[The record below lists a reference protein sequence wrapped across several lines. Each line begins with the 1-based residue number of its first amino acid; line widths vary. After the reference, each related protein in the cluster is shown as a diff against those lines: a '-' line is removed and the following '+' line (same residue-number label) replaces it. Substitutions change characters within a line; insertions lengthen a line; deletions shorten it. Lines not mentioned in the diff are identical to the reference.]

1 MEVNQYLE
9 MFIEESKDHLQ
20 ACSEHL
26 LELEK
31 NPDDLAI
38 VGEIFRS
45 AHTLKGMS
53 ATMGFEDLADLT
65 HKMENVLDAIR
76 NEKIHVSPEILD
88 VVFES
93 VDHLE
98 EMVMDIANGGD
109 GKRDV
114 SSTVAQLK
122 RIELGEYA
130 IPEVVATTETPV
142 TAVAS
147 VLEYDS
153 FEQTVI
159 TQSTEQGFNAFEI
172 SVRLREDCL
181 LKAARVFMVFEI
193 LEKDGEVIKSS
204 PSVEKL
210 EDEQFDQQF
219 SVAFVTKESAEDMK
233 NKIMKVSEVEEVIV
247 ATLGKS
253 VTAVASV
260 LEYDSFEQTVIAQ
273 SAEQGFNAFEI
284 SVKLREDCLLKAA
297 RVFMVFEILEKD
309 GDVIKSNPS
318 VEKLEDEQFDQQ
330 FYVALV
336 TKESAED
343 MQKKIMK
350 VSEVEEVIVATIEQ
364 KQHSEKEQA
373 IQEVAATATVEVE
386 AQPATAPEKNTAAPT
401 PAKAPAPAKTD
412 KSHAPVGNKTI
423 RVNIE
428 RLDILMNLFEEL
440 VIDRGRLQSISTE
453 VNHGELN
460 ETVERMSR
468 VMGDLQTIIL
478 TMRMVPVETVFNRF
492 PKMIRQLSRDLNKK
506 INLEIIGAETELDRT
521 VIDEIGDPLVH
532 LIRNSVDHGIENPTA
547 RRAKGK
553 PEEGTVVLR
562 AYHSGNYVF
571 IEIEDDGAGINRE
584 KVLAKAISK
593 GIVTQEQ
600 SYSMSDK
607 QINELILASG
617 FSTADVISDVSGRGV
632 GLDVVKTTIESLGGN
647 ISIESTQDVGS
658 VFSIQL
664 PLTLSIISVML
675 VEIEKEIYAIP
686 LSSIIET
693 SIIRSSEIMNA
704 HNQKVIDFRG
714 KVVPLVF
721 LEEIFEVPR
730 KEPQDD
736 EFHSVVIVRKGE
748 KLAGL
753 VVDSFIGQQEIVLKS
768 LGNYLTN
775 IFAISGATILGNGK
789 VALIVDCNALI
800 K

>member
-9 MFIEESKDHLQ
+9 MFIDESKEHLQ
-20 ACSEHL
+20 SCSEL
-26 LELEK
+26 LLDLEK
-31 NPDDLAI
+31 NPEDLTI

-53 ATMGFEDLADLT
+53 ATMGYEDLADLT

-76 NEKIHVSPEILD
+76 NEKIKVTPEILD

-98 EMVMDIANGGD
+98 EMLEDIIGGGD

-114 SSTVAQLK
+114 SSTVNLLKKIEAGEAPVAEQSSNVQAVTNTVESPSKLAFDDFEKTILAQ
-122 RIELGEYA
+122 
-130 IPEVVATTETPV
+130 
-142 TAVAS
+142 S
-147 VLEYDS
+147 LEQDY
-153 FEQTVI
+153 
-159 TQSTEQGFNAFEI
+159 NAFEI
-172 SVRLREDCL
+172 EVTLREDCL

-193 LEKDGEVIKSS
+193 LEKNGDVIKAS
-204 PSVEKL
+204 PTVEKL
-210 EDEQFDQQF
+210 EEEQFDQRF
-219 SVAFVTKESAEDMK
+219 SVGYITKETAEDLQKML
-233 NKIMKVSEVEEVIV
+233 MKVSEVDKVV
-247 ATLGKS
+247 
-253 VTAVASV
+253 VTSI
-260 LEYDSFEQTVIAQ
+260 S
-273 SAEQGFNAFEI
+273 SANVV
-284 SVKLREDCLLKAA
+284 VKD
-297 RVFMVFEILEKD
+297 
-309 GDVIKSNPS
+309 
-318 VEKLEDEQFDQQ
+318 
-330 FYVALV
+330 
-336 TKESAED
+336 
-343 MQKKIMK
+343 
-350 VSEVEEVIVATIEQ
+350 
-364 KQHSEKEQA
+364 QA
-373 IQEVAATATVEVE
+373 ITPIQANETVQSNEEVAATTVQQQV
-386 AQPATAPEKNTAAPT
+386 AVADAKKPAEK
-401 PAKAPAPAKTD
+401 KTT
-412 KSHAPVGNKTI
+412 KTGGHHSSKTI

-428 RLDILMNLFEEL
+428 RLDVLMNLFEEL
-440 VIDRGRLQSISTE
+440 VIDRGRLLSIASE
-453 VNHGELN
+453 VNHGELS

-468 VMGDLQTIIL
+468 TMGDLQNIIL

-492 PKMIRQLSRDLNKK
+492 PKMVRQLSRDLNKK

-532 LIRNSVDHGIENPTA
+532 LIRNSLDHGIESPEV
-547 RRAKGK
+547 RRSKGK
-553 PEEGTVVLR
+553 PEDGTVQLR

-584 KVLAKAISK
+584 KVLNKALQK
-593 GIVTQEQ
+593 GIVTQETAR
-600 SYSMSDK
+600 SLTDK

-617 FSTADVISDVSGRGV
+617 FSTADTISDVSGRGV
-632 GLDVVKTTIESLGGN
+632 GLDVVKTTIEALGGS
-647 ISIESTQDVGS
+647 ISIESTENVGS
-658 VFSIQL
+658 IFSIQL

-693 SIIRSSEIMNA
+693 SIIRTSDILNA

-721 LEEIFEVPR
+721 LEEVFEVPR
-730 KEPQDD
+730 TDYENDG
-736 EFHSVVIVRKGE
+736 FHSVVIVRKGE

-789 VALIVDCNALI
+789 VALIVDCNALM
-800 K
+800 

>member
-9 MFIEESKDHLQ
+9 MFIEESKEHLQ

-76 NEKIHVSPEILD
+76 NEKIHVTPEILD

-122 RIELGEYA
+122 RIELGEEV
-130 IPEVVATTETPV
+130 IPEVVATVAAPV
-142 TAVAS
+142 VES

-159 TQSTEQGFNAFEI
+159 TQS
-172 SVRLREDCL
+172 
-181 LKAARVFMVFEI
+181 
-193 LEKDGEVIKSS
+193 
-204 PSVEKL
+204 
-210 EDEQFDQQF
+210 
-219 SVAFVTKESAEDMK
+219 
-233 NKIMKVSEVEEVIV
+233 
-247 ATLGKS
+247 
-253 VTAVASV
+253 
-260 LEYDSFEQTVIAQ
+260 
-273 SAEQGFNAFEI
+273 AEQGFNAFEI
-284 SVKLREDCLLKAA
+284 SVTLREDCLLKAA

-309 GDVIKSNPS
+309 GDVIKSSPS

-330 FYVALV
+330 FYVAFV
-336 TKESAED
+336 TKTTAED
-343 MQKKIMK
+343 MQKKLMK
-350 VSEVEEVIVATIEQ
+350 VSEVDEVIVTTIDQ
-364 KQHSEKEQA
+364 RKFSEKVFEA
-373 IQEVAATATVEVE
+373 HQEVAATATSVAEV
-386 AQPATAPEKNTAAPT
+386 AAIPTNT
-401 PAKAPAPAKTD
+401 PAAKAEPVAKPAKEATPSKAD
-412 KSHAPVGNKTI
+412 KNHAPVGNKTI

-658 VFSIQL
+658 IFSIQL

-730 KEPQDD
+730 QEHQDE

>member
-9 MFIEESKDHLQ
+9 MFIDESKEHLQ

-31 NPDDLAI
+31 NPQDLAI

-76 NEKIHVSPEILD
+76 NEKIKVTPEILD
-88 VVFES
+88 IVFES

-98 EMVMDIANGGD
+98 EMVQDIASGGD

-114 SSTVAQLK
+114 QATVELLK
-122 RIELGEYA
+122 RIESGEELNTA
-130 IPEVVATTETPV
+130 PIQIAANEQAATNVV
-142 TAVAS
+142 TAEWK
-147 VLEYDS
+147 LTYDD
-153 FEQTVI
+153 FEKTI
-159 TQSTEQGFNAFEI
+159 LHQSADQGYMAYEI
-172 SVRLREDCL
+172 SISLREDCL

-193 LEKDGEVIKSS
+193 LEKNGDVIKSS
-204 PSVEKL
+204 PTVDKL
-210 EDEQFDQQF
+210 EEEQFDSVF
-219 SVAFVTKESAEDMK
+219 HVAFISQETAEDLQKMLL
-233 NKIMKVSEVEEVIV
+233 KVSEVEKVEVTSIEPSVFKEVKGEVISPEDV
-247 ATLGKS
+247 PS
-253 VTAVASV
+253 SQP
-260 LEYDSFEQTVIAQ
+260 ETV
-273 SAEQGFNAFEI
+273 E
-284 SVKLREDCLLKAA
+284 
-297 RVFMVFEILEKD
+297 
-309 GDVIKSNPS
+309 
-318 VEKLEDEQFDQQ
+318 
-330 FYVALV
+330 
-336 TKESAED
+336 T
-343 MQKKIMK
+343 
-350 VSEVEEVIVATIEQ
+350 VSEQPVP
-364 KQHSEKEQA
+364 
-373 IQEVAATATVEVE
+373 AATEKK
-386 AQPATAPEKNTAAPT
+386 PAASST
-401 PAKAPAPAKTD
+401 
-412 KSHAPVGNKTI
+412 KSHAPATSKTI

-428 RLDILMNLFEEL
+428 RLDVLMNLFEEL
-440 VIDRGRLQSISTE
+440 VIDRGRLLSIATE
-453 VNHGELN
+453 VNHGELS

-468 VMGDLQTIIL
+468 TMGDLQNIIL

-492 PKMIRQLSRDLNKK
+492 PKMVRQLSRDLNKK
-506 INLEIIGAETELDRT
+506 INLDIIGAETELDRT

-532 LIRNSVDHGIENPTA
+532 LIRNSLDHGVESPEV
-547 RRAKGK
+547 RRQKGK
-553 PEEGTVVLR
+553 PEEGTVQLR

-593 GIVTQEQ
+593 GIVSKEVASSLT
-600 SYSMSDK
+600 DK
-607 QINELILASG
+607 QVNELIMASG

-675 VEIEKEIYAIP
+675 VEIEKEIYAVP

-693 SIIRSSEIMNA
+693 SIIRHSEILNA

-714 KVVPLVF
+714 KVVPLIF
-721 LEEIFEVPR
+721 LEEVFEVPR
-730 KEPQDD
+730 SETKAD

-789 VALIVDCNALI
+789 VALIVDCNALM
-800 K
+800 

>member
-9 MFIEESKDHLQ
+9 MFIEESKEHLQ

-88 VVFES
+88 IVFES

-114 SSTVAQLK
+114 SATVAQLK
-122 RIELGEYA
+122 RIESGEEALPEVAATVA
-130 IPEVVATTETPV
+130 IPEVP
-142 TAVAS
+142 S
-147 VLEYDS
+147 VLEYDG

-159 TQSTEQGFNAFEI
+159 TQSAEQGFNAFEI

-193 LEKDGEVIKSS
+193 LEKDG
-204 PSVEKL
+204 
-210 EDEQFDQQF
+210 
-219 SVAFVTKESAEDMK
+219 
-233 NKIMKVSEVEEVIV
+233 
-247 ATLGKS
+247 
-253 VTAVASV
+253 
-260 LEYDSFEQTVIAQ
+260 
-273 SAEQGFNAFEI
+273 
-284 SVKLREDCLLKAA
+284 
-297 RVFMVFEILEKD
+297 
-309 GDVIKSNPS
+309 DVIKSTPS

-330 FYVALV
+330 FYVAFV

-343 MQKKIMK
+343 MQKKLMK
-350 VSEVEEVIVATIEQ
+350 VSEVDEVNVAKINQEQ
-364 KQHSEKEQA
+364 FSEKQYEA
-373 IQEVAATATVEVE
+373 NKEVAATATATTPAPATTTVEVVDT
-386 AQPATAPEKNTAAPT
+386 PAKPAPAKST
-401 PAKAPAPAKTD
+401 PAKAD

-440 VIDRGRLQSISTE
+440 VIDRGRLQSIATE

-532 LIRNSVDHGIENPTA
+532 LIRNSVDHGIENPTT
-547 RRAKGK
+547 RRTKGK

-584 KVLAKAISK
+584 KVLSKAISK
-593 GIVTQEQ
+593 GIVTREQ
-600 SYSMSDK
+600 SLAMSDN

-658 VFSIQL
+658 IFSIQL

-693 SIIRSSEIMNA
+693 SIIRSSDIMNA

-730 KEPQDD
+730 KELQDD